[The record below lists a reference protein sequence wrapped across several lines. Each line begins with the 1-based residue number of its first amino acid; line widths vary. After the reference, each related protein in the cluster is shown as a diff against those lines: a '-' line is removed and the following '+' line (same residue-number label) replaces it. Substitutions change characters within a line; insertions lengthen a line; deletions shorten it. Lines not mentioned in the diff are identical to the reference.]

1 MVALTLDEDGIPIR
15 RSRSGTHCG
24 KIIEEAEKY
33 GISRRDIVVDV
44 LAMTI
49 SSEPE
54 GAKTTLEALKRVS
67 EEYGVC
73 TVLGVLIFL
82 FWSAFIARL

>member
-1 MVALTLDEDGIPIR
+1 MDAVFPLIQKYGGAVVALTLDEDGIPSDAAGRVRIAERSLR
-15 RSRSGTHCG
+15 RR
-24 KIIEEAEKY
+24 EKY

-54 GAKTTLEALKRVS
+54 
-67 EEYGVC
+67 
-73 TVLGVLIFL
+73 
-82 FWSAFIARL
+82 ARRQRWKH

>member
-1 MVALTLDEDGIPIR
+1 MQQAGCALRE
-15 RSRSGTHCG
+15 

-54 GAKTTLEALKRVS
+54 GAKTTLEALKA
-67 EEYGVC
+67 GK
-73 TVLGVLIFL
+73 
-82 FWSAFIARL
+82 